1 MHTPEMDEVLANI
14 GVKLEA
20 LYGLQQE
27 ANRLLI
33 KLKQEELNPERVE
46 AVADAYANFSTI
58 NIGNKINDGT
68 LAKTKQSLYSDLI
81 KLSNDIDTHRF
92 AFTKDVAQTLN
103 EDFTAIPYEGIEEL
117 TTYDIQ
123 MKRLQEAKN
132 FLDRSITLYNY
143 GRDKL
148 KEATGTVNYPPPIT
162 HPKERTHHGLHR
174 RRTHHPGHH
183 LELRKAPDSEHY
195 RHGTGS
201 SHDPRR
207 PQ

>member
-1 MHTPEMDEVLANI
+1 MNTPEMDEVLANI

-92 AFTKDVAQTLN
+92 AFTNDASQTLN
-103 EDFTAIPYEGIEEL
+103 GDFSAIPHQGLEEL
-117 TTYDIQ
+117 TVHEVQ
-123 MKRLQEAKN
+123 MKRLRNAES
-132 FLDRSITLYNY
+132 FLERSITLYEF

-148 KEATGTVNYPPPIT
+148 KEAVQAAN
-162 HPKERTHHGLHR
+162 
-174 RRTHHPGHH
+174 
-183 LELRKAPDSEHY
+183 
-195 RHGTGS
+195 
-201 SHDPRR
+201 
-207 PQ
+207 

>member
-1 MHTPEMDEVLANI
+1 MSTPEIEEVLESI
-14 GVKLEA
+14 GEKLQA

-68 LAKTKQSLYSDLI
+68 LAKTKQSLYSLYADLV

-92 AFTKDVAQTLN
+92 AFTNDVAQTLN

-148 KEATGTVNYPPPIT
+148 KEATGTVN
-162 HPKERTHHGLHR
+162 
-174 RRTHHPGHH
+174 
-183 LELRKAPDSEHY
+183 
-195 RHGTGS
+195 
-201 SHDPRR
+201 
-207 PQ
+207 

>member
-1 MHTPEMDEVLANI
+1 MNTPEMDEVLANI
-14 GVKLEA
+14 GIKLEA

-92 AFTKDVAQTLN
+92 AFTNDASQTLN
-103 EDFTAIPYEGIEEL
+103 GDFSAIPHQGLEEL
-117 TTYDIQ
+117 TVHEVQ
-123 MKRLQEAKN
+123 MKRLRNAES
-132 FLDRSITLYNY
+132 FLERSITLYEF

-148 KEATGTVNYPPPIT
+148 KEAVQAAN
-162 HPKERTHHGLHR
+162 
-174 RRTHHPGHH
+174 
-183 LELRKAPDSEHY
+183 
-195 RHGTGS
+195 
-201 SHDPRR
+201 
-207 PQ
+207 

>member
-132 FLDRSITLYNY
+132 FLNRSITLYNY

-148 KEATGTVNYPPPIT
+148 KEAVQVAN
-162 HPKERTHHGLHR
+162 
-174 RRTHHPGHH
+174 
-183 LELRKAPDSEHY
+183 
-195 RHGTGS
+195 
-201 SHDPRR
+201 
-207 PQ
+207 

>member
-92 AFTKDVAQTLN
+92 AFTNDASQTLN
-103 EDFTAIPYEGIEEL
+103 GDFSAIPHQGLEEL
-117 TTYDIQ
+117 TVHEVQ
-123 MKRLQEAKN
+123 MKRLRNAES
-132 FLDRSITLYNY
+132 FLERSITLYEF

-148 KEATGTVNYPPPIT
+148 KEAVQAAN
-162 HPKERTHHGLHR
+162 
-174 RRTHHPGHH
+174 
-183 LELRKAPDSEHY
+183 
-195 RHGTGS
+195 
-201 SHDPRR
+201 
-207 PQ
+207 

>member
-1 MHTPEMDEVLANI
+1 MRAWGLVFFIAVLLKSQCFRLHPALECAIMEAMKVLIGTLNRHKKGKKYTMSTPEIEEVLESI
-14 GVKLEA
+14 GEKLQA

-92 AFTKDVAQTLN
+92 AFTNDASQTLN
-103 EDFTAIPYEGIEEL
+103 GDFSAIPHQGLEEL
-117 TTYDIQ
+117 TVHEVQ
-123 MKRLQEAKN
+123 MKRLRNAES
-132 FLDRSITLYNY
+132 FLERSITLYEF

-148 KEATGTVNYPPPIT
+148 KEAVQAAN
-162 HPKERTHHGLHR
+162 
-174 RRTHHPGHH
+174 
-183 LELRKAPDSEHY
+183 
-195 RHGTGS
+195 
-201 SHDPRR
+201 
-207 PQ
+207 

>member
-14 GVKLEA
+14 GIKLEA
-20 LYGLQQE
+20 LYELQLE
-27 ANRLLI
+27 ADRTLVT
-33 KLKQEELNPERVE
+33 LKQEELDTKRVE
-46 AVADAYANFSTI
+46 AVTEAYTNFNTI
-58 NIGNKINDGT
+58 NIEEKINDGT
-68 LAKTKQSLYSDLI
+68 LAKTNQSLYSLYADLV

-148 KEATGTVNYPPPIT
+148 KEATGTVN
-162 HPKERTHHGLHR
+162 
-174 RRTHHPGHH
+174 
-183 LELRKAPDSEHY
+183 
-195 RHGTGS
+195 
-201 SHDPRR
+201 
-207 PQ
+207 